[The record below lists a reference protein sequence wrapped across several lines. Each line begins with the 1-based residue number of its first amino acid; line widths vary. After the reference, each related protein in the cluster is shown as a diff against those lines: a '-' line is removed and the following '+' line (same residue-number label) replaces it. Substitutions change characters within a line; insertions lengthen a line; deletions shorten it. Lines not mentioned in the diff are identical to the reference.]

1 VTGALGGLR
10 VVELGCGLP
19 ASYATK
25 LLGLLG
31 ADVVKV
37 EPFSGD
43 PERGRGP
50 FPGDVVDREH
60 GGGLF
65 RYLNTDKHSV
75 LLDPAKVDDVT
86 TLRSLISGTDLLIES
101 LGPGGLESLGITAES
116 FAVANPHL
124 AVVRISP
131 FGQAGPYAGY
141 PATGI
146 TVMAMGGWVQ
156 NHGIPGVPPVQ
167 TGGRLHE
174 YTIGAYAACAA
185 LTAVR
190 AGRSGAKPVTADL
203 SALEVMV
210 ATLPY
215 PMLLHETFMRLGLP
229 IGEERYSTIPG
240 IVRCADG
247 WVGINALT
255 GQHFQDICAMLDA
268 SDFAP
273 RQQELAWGGEPL
285 AEFFAAVQPWLDA
298 RTVDEIVGLCQAFR
312 IPAAPVGDGEKIL
325 HYAQFTAREFWTT
338 EPDGDL
344 VFPGPPWRLGAT
356 PAAARRPAPTLSH
369 AGATAA
375 AFHAPRLPES
385 PAVEGS
391 NPELPFAGLTVVD
404 LGTFWAGP
412 YVAMYLGA
420 FGADVVKV
428 ESIQRPDGFRFSG
441 AFPQEGPDWYDRG
454 GVWQGTNL
462 DKRDVTL
469 DATREDGHRLLRLLI
484 AKADI
489 VIENFSARVI
499 EQFGLDYEA
508 LRALKRDVI
517 MLRMPGF
524 GLEGPWRDYVGWAMG
539 IEQAS
544 GMAQVTGYPHRPMH
558 PGGFADPMIAMHAGV
573 ALQAALEHRDR
584 TGEGQMIEVAQ
595 LETACCLTA
604 DQPMDFQ
611 LNGRIATRS
620 GNRDP
625 RMAPQ
630 GVYRCGDGDWVAL
643 TVRNDGDWR
652 NLVDA
657 LDRPLWVTDDLATA
671 AGRLANHDDLDQLV
685 GEWFAT
691 LSAREAVGRL
701 RSTGVPV
708 GRMLRAPDMYD
719 DPQLQA
725 REFFVPL
732 DNPKTGE
739 RRYPAWPVRFSFA
752 RAPHR
757 FGPPTLGQHNVE
769 VLDELGVAEAER
781 ARFEA
786 EGVIGT
792 RMVGT

>member
-1 VTGALGGLR
+1 MALGGLR

-25 LLGLLG
+25 LLALLG
-31 ADVVKV
+31 ADVMKV
-37 EPFSGD
+37 EPLSGD

-50 FPGDVVDREH
+50 FSGDVVDRER

-65 RYLNTDKHSV
+65 RYLNADKHSV
-75 LLDPAKVDDVT
+75 LLDPSVLDDVT
-86 TLRSLISGTDLLIES
+86 TLRSLITGADVLFES
-101 LGPGGLESLGITAES
+101 LGPGGLEALGLAPSS

-131 FGQAGPYAGY
+131 FGQTGPYAGY

-146 TVMAMGGWVQ
+146 TVMAMGGWVS

-190 AGRSGAKPVTADL
+190 AGRAGAAPVIADL
-203 SALEVMV
+203 SAMEVMV
-210 ATLPY
+210 GTLPY
-215 PMLLHETFMRLGLP
+215 PMLLHETFMRLGFP
-229 IGEERYSTIPG
+229 IGEERLATIPG
-240 IVRCADG
+240 IVPCADG

-268 SDFAP
+268 PEFAP
-273 RQQELAWGGEPL
+273 RQQEIAWGGQPL
-285 AEFFAAVQPWLDA
+285 ADFFAKIRPWLEA
-298 RTVDEIVGLCQAFR
+298 HTVDEIVGLAQAFR
-312 IPAAPVGDGEKIL
+312 IPAAPVGDGATLL
-325 HYAQFTAREFWTT
+325 HNPQLSARGFWTT
-338 EPDGDL
+338 EPEGDL

-356 PAAARRPAPTLSH
+356 PAVARRPAPPLGQAAS
-369 AGATAA
+369 TAA
-375 AFHAPRLPES
+375 AFHAPRLPQS
-385 PAVEGS
+385 PAVDRTD
-391 NPELPFAGLTVVD
+391 PALPFAGLKVVD

-441 AFPQEGPDWYDRG
+441 AFPQEGDDWYDRG

-469 DATREDGHRLLRLLI
+469 DATREDGQRLLRLLI
-484 AKADI
+484 AQADV

-499 EQFGLDYEA
+499 EQFGLDYA
-508 LRALKRDVI
+508 AIRNIRRDVV

-524 GLEGPWRDYVGWAMG
+524 GLDGPWRDYVGWAMG

-544 GMAQVTGYPHRPMH
+544 GMAQVTGYAAKPMH
-558 PGGFADPMIAMHAGV
+558 PGGFADPMIAMHAAV

-611 LNGRIATRS
+611 CNGRLGTRS
-620 GNRDP
+620 GNRDA

-630 GVYRCGDGDWVAL
+630 GVYRCEDGDWVAL

-652 NLVDA
+652 NLLDA
-657 LDRPLWVTDDLATA
+657 LDRPLWATDEFATA
-671 AGRLANHDDLDQLV
+671 AGRVAGHDDLDDLL

-691 LSAREAVGRL
+691 RPAREAVTRL
-701 RSTGVPV
+701 RTFGLPV

-719 DPQLQA
+719 DPQLLA

-732 DNPKTGE
+732 DNPKTGV

-752 RAPHR
+752 RQAHR
-757 FGPPTLGQHNVE
+757 FGPPTLGQHNDE
-769 VLDELGVAEAER
+769 VLDELGVTPAEQ
-781 ARFEA
+781 ARLAA
-786 EGVIGT
+786 EGVVGT
-792 RMVGT
+792 RMLGP